1 MAISYGF
8 QERLVM
14 SEGVAGNTVVED
26 VIMANIPGACHVYRA
41 HLSNDRQGTD
51 YWVELA
57 NGNHLSVDVKSR
69 SEDWATKPPP
79 LRADDLALE
88 TWSVVE
94 KRVVGWTRDAK
105 KRTDYVLW
113 FWQDTGRWCLIPFPM
128 LCGVFSDKWQEW
140 ASMYKTRKQYTPG
153 RDYHSECVFVPRK
166 EVWAAIYRKYSGVPV
181 LMNEVKEISL

>member
-1 MAISYGF
+1 MNGEMQIH
-8 QERLVM
+8 EV
-14 SEGVAGNTVVED
+14 
-26 VIMANIPGACHVYRA
+26 ANIFPEMDNASFA
-41 HLSNDRQGTD
+41 AL
-51 YWVELA
+51 
-57 NGNHLSVDVKSR
+57 K
-69 SEDWATKPPP
+69 
-79 LRADDLALE
+79 ADIK
-88 TWSVVE
+88 E

-113 FWQDTGRWCLIPFPM
+113 FWQDTKRWCLIPFPM